1 MQRTVLVLGGELAPE
16 GREVLEQEGVKVVQT
31 KPYIDRATVTA
42 LMKEHQPEGAIIRL
56 LADVLGPE
64 EMTSGGKLRH
74 IAKHGVGTND
84 IDVKAAAELGI
95 PVSMTT
101 GSNGISVAEHALA
114 LIMALVKD
122 FPRQDAL
129 IRSGTWDK
137 GQYQGREL
145 RGRRL
150 GIVGFGFIGQ
160 TLGKMAKALGME
172 IFAFDPHTPA
182 EAFEGVTR
190 ETDLDKL
197 LARADIVSLHCPL
210 TPETRDL
217 IDSRRLGLMK
227 PGAYLVNTARGE
239 VVDEA
244 ALIAALASR
253 HLAGAG
259 LDSFAVEPPEED
271 NPLFSLPNTI
281 VTPHVAG
288 VTLDAKRAMSVIAA
302 EHVLA
307 TLRGEILHPRFLA
320 R

>member
-1 MQRTVLVLGGELAPE
+1 
-16 GREVLEQEGVKVVQT
+16 
-31 KPYIDRATVTA
+31 
-42 LMKEHQPEGAIIRL
+42 
-56 LADVLGPE
+56 
-64 EMTSGGKLRH
+64 
-74 IAKHGVGTND
+74 
-84 IDVKAAAELGI
+84 
-95 PVSMTT
+95 
-101 GSNGISVAEHALA
+101 
-114 LIMALVKD
+114 
-122 FPRQDAL
+122 
-129 IRSGTWDK
+129 
-137 GQYQGREL
+137 
-145 RGRRL
+145 
-150 GIVGFGFIGQ
+150 
-160 TLGKMAKALGME
+160 MAKALGME
-172 IFAFDPHTPA
+172 ISAFDPHTPA

-197 LARADIVSLHCPL
+197 LANADIVSLHCPL

-227 PGAYLVNTARGE
+227 RGAYLVNTARGE

-244 ALIAALASR
+244 ALIAALKSG

-259 LDSFAVEPPEED
+259 LDSFAVEPPEKD

-307 TLRGEILHPRFLA
+307 TLRGETLHPRFLA

>member
-16 GREVLEQEGVKVVQT
+16 GRDVLEKEGVKVVQT
-31 KPYIDRATVTA
+31 KPYIDRQTVIG
-42 LMKEHQPEGAIIRL
+42 LMRKHQPDGAIIRL
-56 LADVLGPE
+56 LADVLGRE
-64 EMTSGGKLRH
+64 EMQAGGRLRH

-84 IDVKAAAELGI
+84 IDVKAAIELGI
-95 PVSMTT
+95 PVSMAT

-122 FPRQDAL
+122 FSRQDAL

-137 GQYQGREL
+137 GQYHGREL
-145 RGRRL
+145 RGQRL
-150 GIVGFGFIGQ
+150 GLVGFGFIGQ
-160 TLGKMAKALGME
+160 TLGRMTKALGME
-172 IFAFDPHTPA
+172 VSAFDPHTPA
-182 EAFEGVTR
+182 GAFDGFTR
-190 ETDLDKL
+190 ETDLDAL
-197 LARADIVSLHCPL
+197 LSTADIVSLHCPL

-217 IDSRRLGLMK
+217 IDARRIGLMK
-227 PGAYLVNTARGE
+227 RGAFLVNTARGE

-244 ALIAALASR
+244 ALIDALKSG

-259 LDSFAVEPPEED
+259 LDSFAVEPPEKD

-281 VTPHVAG
+281 ITPHVAG
-288 VTLDAKRAMSVIAA
+288 VTLDAKRAMSVISA

-307 TLRGEILHPRFLA
+307 TLRGETLHPRFLA